1 MHVECV
7 CELVVYDVSAVAC
20 VLASGE
26 RVLPAEDDWSSVVCF
41 AEPALEWDRCA
52 RSCAL
57 DWGGVGGFVDDD
69 CSDSWVVVVLEVEEE
84 DGGLGCDCDF
94 DFVGDCEV
102 SAGLPPFFVDDDSG
116 DVAECAL
123 FVFVEDCV
131 VGDVSADVCVP
142 FWWEWLCCLA
152 SAPA

>member
-7 CELVVYDVSAVAC
+7 REFVVDDVSAVAC
-20 VLASGE
+20 VLAAGE
-26 RVLPAEDDWSSVVCF
+26 CVLPTEDDRSSVVCF
-41 AEPALEWDRCA
+41 AESALEWDRCA
-52 RSCAL
+52 GCCAL
-57 DWGGVGGFVDDD
+57 DRGGVGGFVDDD

-94 DFVGDCEV
+94 DFVCDCEV
-102 SAGLPPFFVDDDSG
+102 SAWFPPFFGDEDTS

-123 FVFVEDCV
+123 FVVVEDCV
-131 VGDVSADVCVP
+131 VGDVSADVGVP
-142 FWWEWLCCLA
+142 LWREWLCCFA